1 MPLDK
6 PTIISRETLVPI
18 GFVIVILAAAMW
30 ISSSN
35 QRVEIQLLKMNSRI
49 ESLDYQ
55 LQSHVG
61 DFKSA
66 VDDRWRGV
74 DDDHRMKAFASKLAI
89 LNPSLNVPDP
99 LE

>member
-6 PTIISRETLVPI
+6 PTVISRETLIPI
-18 GFVIVILAAAMW
+18 GFVAVILAAAFW

-55 LQSHVG
+55 LQSHVI

-66 VDDRWRGV
+66 VEDRWRGA
-74 DDDHRMKAFASKLAI
+74 DDDHRMKSFASKLAI